1 MCNRSLIRFAQCLA
15 KNAYPTIGSLSGPHH
30 LRPHYYDVPQR
41 KVVETEEGECLSG
54 NLSIAK
60 SAKNDAGVWGKLWP
74 IKGDSESSLVRT
86 IPH

>member
-1 MCNRSLIRFAQCLA
+1 MCNKFLVGFAQCLA
-15 KNAYPTIGSLSGPHH
+15 KNAYPAIGSLPGPHH
-30 LRPHYYDVPQR
+30 LRPHCCDIPQR

-74 IKGDSESSLVRT
+74 IKNDSESSLVR
-86 IPH
+86 PMPR